1 MSMSPDPAE
10 ILLVSHSGDFYTID
24 RVAAALRRAGLCP
37 RRLDTDLFPTRIRMS
52 LALGRTGSQSVL
64 ALPDGTVCDAARI
77 AAVWMRRVFPPQLP
91 GDTDPV
97 LAPGCREESSAA
109 LTGFLGQ
116 LAHARFV
123 DPPAAMLAAS
133 DKVRQL
139 RCALRHGI
147 RIPATLVSN
156 DPAQVKQFFA
166 ACEGRVIAKMLHAL
180 SHSMGRA
187 PLCVPTSE
195 VRQEDM
201 AHLDSLSLSPMVFQ
215 ERIDK
220 GLELR
225 VAYVGGQCFVGGID
239 AGGSRD
245 GRTDWRW
252 AQPQECG
259 WQQAQLPNEEQRKLN
274 RLMQSLGLRFG
285 AIDYI
290 RTPRNEHVFLEVNP
304 AGEWGMLEQSLG
316 LPISEAIA
324 RELTQP

>member
-1 MSMSPDPAE
+1 MPLSPDPAE

-24 RVAAALRRAGLCP
+24 RVAAALQRAGRRP
-37 RRLDTDLFPTRIRMS
+37 KRLDTDLFPTRIRMGM
-52 LALGRTGSQSVL
+52 ALGRPDSQSVL
-64 ALPDGTVCDAARI
+64 VLPDGTACDPARI
-77 AAVWMRRVFPPQLP
+77 SAVWMRRVFPSRLP
-91 GDTDPV
+91 EDTDPSLV
-97 LAPGCREESSAA
+97 PGCQEESGTA
-109 LTGFLGQ
+109 LKGFLGS
-116 LAHARFV
+116 LEHARFI
-123 DPPAAMLAAS
+123 DPPAAVLAAS

-139 RCALRHGI
+139 RCALRHGL

-156 DPAQVKQFFA
+156 DPAQVTQFFA
-166 ACEGRVIAKMLHAL
+166 ACDGRVIGKMLHAL
-180 SHSMGRA
+180 SCSMGRP

-195 VRQEDM
+195 VRQEDL

-225 VAYVGGQCFVGGID
+225 VAYVGGID

-245 GRTDWRW
+245 GRTDWRR

-259 WQQAQLPNEEQRKLN
+259 WHKAGLPEEEQRKLS

>member
-1 MSMSPDPAE
+1 MSLSPDPAE

-24 RVAAALRRAGLCP
+24 RVAAALRRVGLRP
-37 RRLDTDLFPTRIRMS
+37 RRLDTDLFPSKIRMGM
-52 LALGRTGSQSVL
+52 ALGRSDGQSVL
-64 ALPDGTVCDAARI
+64 VLPDGTVCDPARI
-77 AAVWMRRVFPPQLP
+77 AAVWMRRVFPPRLP
-91 GDTDPV
+91 EDIDPL

-109 LTGFLGQ
+109 LRGFLGD
-116 LAHARFV
+116 LEHARFI
-123 DPPAAMLAAS
+123 DLPAAVLAAS

-139 RCALRHGI
+139 RCALRHGLSV
-147 RIPATLVSN
+147 PATLISN
-156 DPAQVKQFFA
+156 DPAQVAQFYA
-166 ACEGRVIAKMLHAL
+166 ACDGRVIAKMLHAL
-180 SHSMGRA
+180 SHSMGRP

-195 VRQEDM
+195 VRQEDL

-215 ERIDK
+215 KRIDK

-239 AGGSRD
+239 AGASCD
-245 GRTDWRW
+245 GRTDWRR

-259 WQQAQLPNEEQRKLN
+259 WQQAQLPDGEQRKLN
-274 RLMQSLGLRFG
+274 KLMQSLGLRFG

-290 RTPRNEHVFLEVNP
+290 RTPRKEHVFLEVNP

-324 RELTQP
+324 RELMQP

>member
-1 MSMSPDPAE
+1 MCPDPAE

-24 RVAAALRRAGLCP
+24 RVAAALRRAGLRA
-37 RRLDTDLFPTRIRMS
+37 RRLDTDLFPTRIRMGM
-52 LALGRTGSQSVL
+52 ALGRSESQSLLV
-64 ALPDGTVCDAARI
+64 LPDGTVSDPARI
-77 AAVWMRRVFPPQLP
+77 AAVWMRRVFPPHLP
-91 GDTDPV
+91 EDTDPL

-109 LTGFLGQ
+109 LIGFLGQ
-116 LAHARFV
+116 LEHARFI
-123 DPPAAMLAAS
+123 DPPAAVLAAG
-133 DKVRQL
+133 DKMRQL
-139 RCALRHGI
+139 RCALRHGL

-166 ACEGRVIAKMLHAL
+166 ACDGRVIAKMLHAL

-187 PLCVPTSE
+187 PLSVPTSE
-195 VRQEDM
+195 VRQEDL

-225 VAYVGGQCFVGGID
+225 VAYVSGQCFVGGID
-239 AGGSRD
+239 ASGSRD
-245 GRTDWRW
+245 GRTDWRR

-259 WQQAQLPNEEQRKLN
+259 WQKAQLPDEEQRKLN
-274 RLMQSLGLRFG
+274 KLMQSLGLRFG
-285 AIDYI
+285 AVDYI
-290 RTPRNEHVFLEVNP
+290 RTPRNDHVFLEVNP

-316 LPISEAIA
+316 LPISDAIA

>member
-1 MSMSPDPAE
+1 MSMCPDPAE

-24 RVAAALRRAGLCP
+24 RVAAALRRAGLRA
-37 RRLDTDLFPTRIRMS
+37 RRLDTDLFPTRIRMGM
-52 LALGRTGSQSVL
+52 ALGRSESQSLLV
-64 ALPDGTVCDAARI
+64 LPDGTVSDPARI
-77 AAVWMRRVFPPQLP
+77 AAVWMRRVFPPHLP
-91 GDTDPV
+91 EDTDPL

-109 LTGFLGQ
+109 LIGFLGQ
-116 LAHARFV
+116 LEHARFI
-123 DPPAAMLAAS
+123 DPPAAVLAAG
-133 DKVRQL
+133 DKMRQL
-139 RCALRHGI
+139 RCALRHGL

-166 ACEGRVIAKMLHAL
+166 ACDGRVIAKMLHAL

-187 PLCVPTSE
+187 PLSVPTSE
-195 VRQEDM
+195 VRQEDLT
-201 AHLDSLSLSPMVFQ
+201 HLDSLSLSPMVFQ

-225 VAYVGGQCFVGGID
+225 VAYVSGQCFVGGID
-239 AGGSRD
+239 ASGSRD

-259 WQQAQLPNEEQRKLN
+259 WQKAQLPDEEQRKLN
-274 RLMQSLGLRFG
+274 KLMQSLGLRFG
-285 AIDYI
+285 AVDYI
-290 RTPRNEHVFLEVNP
+290 RTPRNDHVFLEVNP

-316 LPISEAIA
+316 LPISDAIA

>member
-1 MSMSPDPAE
+1 MSMCPDPAE
-10 ILLVSHSGDFYTID
+10 ILLVSHSGDSYTID
-24 RVAAALRRAGLCP
+24 RVAAALRRAGLRA
-37 RRLDTDLFPTRIRMS
+37 RRLDTDLFPTRIRMGM
-52 LALGRTGSQSVL
+52 ALGRSESQSLLV
-64 ALPDGTVCDAARI
+64 LPDGTVSDPARI
-77 AAVWMRRVFPPQLP
+77 AAVWMRRVFPPHLP
-91 GDTDPV
+91 EDTDPL

-109 LTGFLGQ
+109 LIGFLGQ
-116 LAHARFV
+116 LEHARFI
-123 DPPAAMLAAS
+123 DPPAAVLAAG
-133 DKVRQL
+133 DKMRQL
-139 RCALRHGI
+139 RCALRHGL

-166 ACEGRVIAKMLHAL
+166 ACDGRVIAKMLHAL

-195 VRQEDM
+195 VRQEDL

-225 VAYVGGQCFVGGID
+225 VAYVSGQCFVGGID
-239 AGGSRD
+239 ASGSRD
-245 GRTDWRW
+245 GRTDWRR

-259 WQQAQLPNEEQRKLN
+259 WQKAQLPDEEQRKLN
-274 RLMQSLGLRFG
+274 KLMQSLGLRFG
-285 AIDYI
+285 AVDYI
-290 RTPRNEHVFLEVNP
+290 RTPRNDHVFLEVNP

-316 LPISEAIA
+316 LPISDAIA